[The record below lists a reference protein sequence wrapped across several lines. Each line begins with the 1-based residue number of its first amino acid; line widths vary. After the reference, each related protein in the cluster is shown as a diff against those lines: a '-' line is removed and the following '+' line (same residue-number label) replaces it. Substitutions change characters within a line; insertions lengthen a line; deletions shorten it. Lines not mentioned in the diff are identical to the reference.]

1 MKKILQEK
9 KNKLKRELY
18 LQRRKQAF
26 INFGKGNA
34 LEKIFLR
41 MEGGIKPVNSIKT
54 AFTHRFPDNI
64 KNGISRELKS
74 GYIKHTKMFEKQIRK
89 DINILSQE
97 LSIDINRIEWHL
109 FEGIDE
115 SALKFIQEIAKEN
128 NVLDKVKIV
137 LYGKK
142 P

>member
-1 MKKILQEK
+1 
-9 KNKLKRELY
+9 
-18 LQRRKQAF
+18 
-26 INFGKGNA
+26 
-34 LEKIFLR
+34 
-41 MEGGIKPVNSIKT
+41 
-54 AFTHRFPDNI
+54 
-64 KNGISRELKS
+64 
-74 GYIKHTKMFEKQIRK
+74 MFEKQIRK

>member
-1 MKKILQEK
+1 
-9 KNKLKRELY
+9 
-18 LQRRKQAF
+18 
-26 INFGKGNA
+26 
-34 LEKIFLR
+34 
-41 MEGGIKPVNSIKT
+41 
-54 AFTHRFPDNI
+54 
-64 KNGISRELKS
+64 
-74 GYIKHTKMFEKQIRK
+74 MFEKQIRK

-109 FEGIDE
+109 FEWIDE
-115 SALKFIQEIAKEN
+115 SALKFIQKIAKEN